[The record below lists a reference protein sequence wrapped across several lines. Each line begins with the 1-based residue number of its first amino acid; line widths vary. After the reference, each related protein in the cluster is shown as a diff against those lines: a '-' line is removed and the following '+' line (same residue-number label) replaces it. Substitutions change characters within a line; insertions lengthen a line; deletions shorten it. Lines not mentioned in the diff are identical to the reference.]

1 MSAVASSAVRYL
13 PFGLL
18 IITVDQ
24 ITKAWIMAKLMPGE
38 SIPIVRGVL
47 HLTYVKNSGVA
58 FGLFAGGNGLALTIV
73 VLIAA
78 TIAFLTSR
86 LILTNEFFL
95 AGVVGVLAGALG
107 NLIDR
112 VRMGRVID
120 FIDFRVWPI
129 FNFADVAIVFGAGLI
144 LYGVV
149 IASRRQ

>member
-1 MSAVASSAVRYL
+1 MSALASSAVRYF

-18 IITVDQ
+18 IIAVDQ
-24 ITKAWIMAKLMPGE
+24 MTKAWVMAKLMPGE

-58 FGLFAGGNGLALTIV
+58 FGLFAGSNGLALIIT

-78 TIAFLTSR
+78 ALVLLTSR
-86 LILTNEFFL
+86 LVLTNGSFL
-95 AGVVGVLAGALG
+95 IGAVGVLAGALG

-112 VRMGRVID
+112 IRIGRVID